1 MCEIQCDNMKL
12 YNSYIQNADEDDLLY
27 SGCSVP
33 SAHSIVDLA
42 TPHCVYRLS
51 VGLIE
56 CCAFSTG
63 LNILGDSE
71 GVQIAALTICV
82 PEARHPIN
90 PTTSDQRERSVG
102 FSGDPSCVSKTRYRR
117 SAVVYFLHTSIATQA
132 TSHCVYRLSVRLIGR
147 CAFSTGICVQS
158 RDYGDVETAVPLPFV
173 PEARHPINPT
183 LSDYGERSVG

>member
-1 MCEIQCDNMKL
+1 MFYC
-12 YNSYIQNADEDDLLY
+12 
-27 SGCSVP
+27 
-33 SAHSIVDLA
+33 IVVAVCPRHTVWLILS

-56 CCAFSTG
+56 YCAFSTG

-90 PTTSDQRERSVG
+90 PT
-102 FSGDPSCVSKTRYRR
+102 
-117 SAVVYFLHTSIATQA
+117 
-132 TSHCVYRLSVRLIGR
+132 
-147 CAFSTGICVQS
+147 
-158 RDYGDVETAVPLPFV
+158 
-173 PEARHPINPT
+173 